1 VIASGTIAQA
11 RRTLEMV
18 GINALTSLAWR
29 GRHGPIRAA

>member
-18 GINALTSLAWR
+18 GINALISLAWR
-29 GRHGPIRAA
+29 GRRGPIRAA